1 MSTLTSET
9 TARIVFAG
17 TPEFAVPTL
26 RQLAASEHELVGV
39 LTQPDRPAGRG
50 RQLRASPVKELAE
63 TLAVPLSQPKT
74 LKDPSVVAWLES
86 LRPDLM
92 VIVAYGLL
100 LPEDILSLPA
110 RGCVNVHASLLPRW
124 RGASPIQSAILNG
137 DRRSGVSIMQ
147 MEAGLDTGPVYSKC
161 ELDIAPDETADELHD
176 RLAELGAQ
184 CLADVMPRILNGSVT
199 AQPQDATEVTYA
211 GRIDKADARIDWT
224 APAKEIHNQIRAY
237 NSWPV
242 AETLLDGKRL
252 RCWTS
257 RLPRAQAADVQA
269 GEVVAL
275 VDDALRVQTG
285 AGLLDLQ
292 LLQLPGRQRM
302 SADELQRGY
311 GEALAGKQ
319 LGQ

>member
-1 MSTLTSET
+1 MSTLSANP

-17 TPEFAVPTL
+17 TPAFAVPTL
-26 RQLAASEHELVGV
+26 QQLAASNHKLVGV

-50 RQLRASPVKELAE
+50 RQMQASPVKELAVS
-63 TLAVPLSQPKT
+63 LGLPIAQPAT
-74 LKDPSVVAWLES
+74 LKDPQIATWLADLQPE
-86 LRPDLM
+86 LM

-100 LPEDILSLPA
+100 LPKTILQLPV

-124 RGASPIQSAILNG
+124 RGASPIQSAILHG

-147 MEAGLDTGPVYSKC
+147 MEAGLDTGPVYAKC
-161 ELDIAPDETADELHD
+161 ELDIRPDETADELHD
-176 RLAELGAQ
+176 RLSELGAQ
-184 CLADVMPRILNGSVT
+184 CLMDVVPRILDGSLVP
-199 AQPQDATEVTYA
+199 QPQDDTRATHA
-211 GRIDKADARIDWT
+211 GRISKADARIDWT
-224 APAKEIHNQIRAY
+224 AAAKDIHNQIRAY

-257 RLPRAQAADVQA
+257 QLAS
-269 GEVVAL
+269 GEAPGTDTGVIVSATEG
-275 VDDALRVQTG
+275 ALRVQTG
-285 AGLLDLQ
+285 DGLLDLQ
-292 LLQLPGRQRM
+292 ILQLPSRQRM

-311 GEALAGKQ
+311 AGSLTGKQ